1 MRMEIEVPEE
11 FSIEFENAIK
21 SHYANRSEAIRDSMR
36 LLIDKLEEKQGLGKI
51 ATRVY
56 YAIKGEKRRTKS
68 GVFVCPL
75 CGNEHWSVSVEEDGS
90 AKCTKCG
97 KVMASHEEDIDKLL
111 VEKEVDGYICP
122 ICGLIVEDTPLNYS
136 GNDTIDG
143 KMAILCPRLHNFVN
157 GLPLLHHG
165 SNFGEFETK
174 MSGTDYFFAYHKPC
188 RNKQNRGFCDIYAVL
203 IDNTGRVILDLQCQ
217 DCKAVDAKKT
227 QVLYGTQGIERI
239 FLSPKLRSRIGKH
252 PWDDV

>member
-1 MRMEIEVPEE
+1 MRTEIEVPKEL
-11 FSIEFENAIK
+11 SIEFDNAIK

-36 LLIDKLEEKQGLGKI
+36 LLIDKLRKEQGLGET
-51 ATRVY
+51 AFNVY
-56 YAIKGEKRRTKS
+56 YAIRGEKRKTKS
-68 GVFVCPL
+68 GVFVCPF

-90 AKCTKCG
+90 AKCAKCG
-97 KVMASHEEDIDKLL
+97 EVIASKKEDIDKLL

-122 ICGLIVEDTPLNYS
+122 VCGLIVEDTPLNYT
-136 GNDTIDG
+136 GGDTVDG
-143 KMAILCPRLHNFVN
+143 KWAILCPELHNFVN

-165 SNFGEFETK
+165 SSFGDFEIR

-188 RNKQNRGFCDIYAVL
+188 RDKQHGGFCDMYAGL
-203 IDNTGRVILDLQCQ
+203 IDNTGRVIFNLQCQ
-217 DCKAVDAKKT
+217 DCKAVDAVKT
-227 QVLYGTQGIERI
+227 HVPFGEQGTKRI